1 MTDPKY
7 EQNLNSIKRDFK
19 SLQSAIRSSD
29 PDSYTLAL
37 LDKLNRSIL
46 ENRRLMEE
54 LIKKAR

>member
-1 MTDPKY
+1 MTNPKY

-19 SLQSAIRSSD
+19 NLQTAVRSSD

-54 LIKKAR
+54 LIKKA

>member
-1 MTDPKY
+1 MMDPKY
-7 EQNLNSIKRDFK
+7 EQNLNSLRRDFRN
-19 SLQSAIRSSD
+19 LQTAVRSSD

-54 LIKKAR
+54 LLKKS

>member
-7 EQNLNSIKRDFK
+7 EQNLNSIKRDFRN
-19 SLQSAIRSSD
+19 LQTAVRSSD

-54 LIKKAR
+54 LLKKS

>member
-19 SLQSAIRSSD
+19 NLQTAIRSGN

-46 ENRRLMEE
+46 ENRRLVED
-54 LIKKAR
+54 LLKK

>member
-1 MTDPKY
+1 MTDSKY

-19 SLQSAIRSSD
+19 NLQTAVRSSD

-54 LIKKAR
+54 LIKKA